1 MVKGQRRFSLL
12 SIFKSVE
19 SAELKLIVTSGR
31 NIDNEAEEE
40 HLWAQASTYSN
51 HCLFAS
57 VKRMVLPPL
66 TSGMHNLST
75 AVTSQMLQEP
85 SADFALL
92 VALFTVVGN
101 KQA

>member
-1 MVKGQRRFSLL
+1 
-12 SIFKSVE
+12 
-19 SAELKLIVTSGR
+19 
-31 NIDNEAEEE
+31 
-40 HLWAQASTYSN
+40 
-51 HCLFAS
+51 
-57 VKRMVLPPL
+57 MVLPPL
-66 TSGMHNLST
+66 TFGMHNLST